1 MGTKLW
7 QLQKNMNNKDYRPK
21 GLPAVLAGISV
32 ALNIVTWGIVLA
44 TFPKNS
50 PTAILHYTAGIGVDF
65 IGSGLQIITLPAIG
79 TLIIVVNTLL
89 AKFIASI
96 NTAAFWVLWGSVPL
110 IQCILLA
117 TYGILLTLNR

>member
-1 MGTKLW
+1 MGTRLW
-7 QLQKNMNNKDYRPK
+7 QLQKNMNNKDYNARNIF
-21 GLPAVLAGISV
+21 LVSLGI
-32 ALNIVTWGIVLA
+32 NILMWGIVFA

-65 IGSGLQIITLPAIG
+65 IGSGWQIVTLPAIG

-89 AKFIASI
+89 AKFIGSI
-96 NTAAFWVLWGSVPL
+96 NAAAFWVLWGSVPL

-117 TYGILLTLNR
+117 TYGILLTLNT